1 MDVSPSRTGKGE
13 RWPRCWDTL
22 LFMNFDAILEQATAF
37 SSEGIGK
44 VITDFAKVIY
54 GILFPANSDSATPV
68 PIG

>member
-1 MDVSPSRTGKGE
+1 
-13 RWPRCWDTL
+13 
-22 LFMNFDAILEQATAF
+22 MNFDAILEQATAF